1 MRGGAPVCGDYN
13 QRMISFTNRGA
24 GRLLGTVLVWAI
36 QMFFSPAATAAS
48 TERFAQFIGATQSAR
63 AVFEQKV
70 FDRSGKLVQESKGT
84 LAFSR
89 PGKFRWAYEKPFE
102 QLIVGDGTRV
112 WVYDPEL
119 QQVTVKRISQV
130 MTSTP
135 AALLAGNN
143 EAMRAFQLTDQGS
156 REGLEWLEAVPKDKE
171 GGFERVLL
179 GFGFSGLDVMELSDS
194 FGQKTV
200 LRLTSFERNP
210 GLDPGLFR
218 FVPPKGADVIGD
230 TPKPAAK

>member
-1 MRGGAPVCGDYN
+1 MWCANSAVRILLAGAFLAVSVGP
-13 QRMISFTNRGA
+13 
-24 GRLLGTVLVWAI
+24 
-36 QMFFSPAATAAS
+36 ATAAGI
-48 TERFAQFIGATQSAR
+48 ERFAQFMGTTQSAR

-70 FDRSGKLVQESKGT
+70 FDRSGKLTQESRGT

-89 PGKFRWAYEKPFE
+89 PGKFRWTYEKPYA

-112 WVYDPEL
+112 WVYDPDL
-119 QQVTVKRISQV
+119 QQVTVKRIDQV

-143 EAMRAFQLTDQGS
+143 EAMRAFQLADRGT

-179 GFGFSGLDVMELSDS
+179 GFGFSGLEVMELADS

>member
-1 MRGGAPVCGDYN
+1 
-13 QRMISFTNRGA
+13 MISFTNCGA
-24 GRLLGTVLVWAI
+24 GRLLLAWTVLAL
-36 QMFFSPAATAAS
+36 SSSAAAAAS
-48 TERFAQFIGATQSAR
+48 TERFAQFIGGTQSAR

-70 FDRSGKLVQESKGT
+70 FDRSGKLVQESRGT

-89 PGKFRWAYEKPFE
+89 PGKFRWAYEKPYE

-112 WVYDPEL
+112 WVYDADL

-143 EAMRAFQLTDQGS
+143 EAMRAFQLADQGT
-156 REGLEWLEAVPKDKE
+156 REGLEWLEAIPKDKE

-179 GFGFSGLDVMELSDS
+179 GFGFSGLEVMELADS

>member
-1 MRGGAPVCGDYN
+1 
-13 QRMISFTNRGA
+13 MICCFALLLLTPLA
-24 GRLLGTVLVWAI
+24 G
-36 QMFFSPAATAAS
+36 AAS
-48 TERFAQFIGATQSAR
+48 TERFAQFINATQSAR
-63 AVFEQKV
+63 ANFEQKV
-70 FDRSGKLVQESKGT
+70 FGRGGKLIQESKGT

-89 PGKFRWAYEKPFE
+89 PGKFRWSYEKPFA
-102 QLIVGDGTRV
+102 QLIVGDGVRV
-112 WVYDPEL
+112 WVYDPDL
-119 QQVTVKRISQV
+119 QQVTVKRVDQV

-143 EAMRAFQLTDQGS
+143 EALRAFTMVDRGTS
-156 REGLEWLEAVPKDKE
+156 EGLEWLEATPKDKE
-171 GGFERVLL
+171 GGFEHVRL
-179 GFGFSGLDVMELSDS
+179 GFGFSGLEVMELADS

-200 LRLTSFERNP
+200 VRLMSFERNP

>member
-1 MRGGAPVCGDYN
+1 MGCANSAVRILLAVAFLAV
-13 QRMISFTNRGA
+13 SA
-24 GRLLGTVLVWAI
+24 GSAV
-36 QMFFSPAATAAS
+36 AAGI
-48 TERFAQFIGATQSAR
+48 ERFAQFMGTTQSAR

-70 FDRSGKLVQESKGT
+70 FDRSGKLTQESHGT

-89 PGKFRWAYEKPFE
+89 PGKFRWSYQKPYA

-112 WVYDPEL
+112 WVYDPDL
-119 QQVTVKRISQV
+119 QQVTVKRIDQV

-143 EAMRAFQLTDQGS
+143 EAMRAFQLADRGT
-156 REGLEWLEAVPKDKE
+156 RVGLEWLEATPKDKE

-179 GFGFSGLDVMELSDS
+179 GFGFSGLEIMELSDS

-218 FVPPKGADVIGD
+218 FVPPKGVDVIGD
-230 TPKPAAK
+230 TPQPAAK

>member
-1 MRGGAPVCGDYN
+1 
-13 QRMISFTNRGA
+13 MISLANRGIR
-24 GRLLGTVLVWAI
+24 RLLGSVLCWALLLLPS
-36 QMFFSPAATAAS
+36 SPAVAAS
-48 TERFAQFIGATQSAR
+48 AERFAQFVSNTQTAR

-112 WVYDPEL
+112 WVYDPDL

-143 EAMRAFQLTDQGS
+143 EAMKAFALADQGT
-156 REGLEWLEAVPKDKE
+156 REGLEWLEAIPKDKE

-179 GFGFSGLDVMELSDS
+179 GFGFSGLEVMELSDS
-194 FGQKTV
+194 FGQRTV

-210 GLDPGLFR
+210 GIDPGMFR

>member
-1 MRGGAPVCGDYN
+1 
-13 QRMISFTNRGA
+13 MISFANSGA
-24 GRLLGTVLVWAI
+24 GRLLC
-36 QMFFSPAATAAS
+36 PALACAFLMLLSSAALAAS
-48 TERFAQFIGATQSAR
+48 TERFAQFVGTTQTAS

-70 FDRSGKLVQESKGT
+70 FDRSGKRVQESKGT

-102 QLIVGDGTRV
+102 QLIVGDGARV
-112 WVYDPEL
+112 WVYDPDL

-143 EAMRAFQLTDQGS
+143 EAMRAFQLSDRGI
-156 REGLEWLEAVPKDKE
+156 RESLEWLEAIPKDKE

-179 GFGFSGLDVMELSDS
+179 GFGFSGLEVMELADS
-194 FGQKTV
+194 FGQRTV

-210 GLDPGLFR
+210 RLDPGLFR

-230 TPKPAAK
+230 SPKPAAK

>member
-1 MRGGAPVCGDYN
+1 
-13 QRMISFTNRGA
+13 MISFANSGA
-24 GRLLGTVLVWAI
+24 GRLLGAVLAGAI
-36 QMFFSPAATAAS
+36 LMLPSSVAVAAS

-89 PGKFRWAYEKPFE
+89 PGKFRWAYEKPYE

-112 WVYDPEL
+112 WVYDPDL

-143 EAMRAFQLTDQGS
+143 EAMRAFQLTDQGT
-156 REGLEWLEAVPKDKE
+156 RQGLEWLEAIPKDKE

-179 GFGFSGLDVMELSDS
+179 GFGFSGLEVMELSDS

-210 GLDPGLFR
+210 GLDPALFR

>member
-1 MRGGAPVCGDYN
+1 
-13 QRMISFTNRGA
+13 MISFANRRA
-24 GRLLGTVLVWAI
+24 SRLLCPVLAWGVLILPSSVAV
-36 QMFFSPAATAAS
+36 AAGI
-48 TERFAQFIGATQSAR
+48 ERFAQFVGGTQTAR

-112 WVYDPEL
+112 WVYDQDL

-143 EAMRAFQLTDQGS
+143 EAMRAFQLADRGT
-156 REGLEWLEAVPKDKE
+156 REGLEWLEAIPKDKE

-179 GFGFSGLDVMELSDS
+179 GFGFSGLELMELADS

-200 LRLTSFERNP
+200 LRLTSFQRNP
-210 GLDPGLFR
+210 ALDPSLFR